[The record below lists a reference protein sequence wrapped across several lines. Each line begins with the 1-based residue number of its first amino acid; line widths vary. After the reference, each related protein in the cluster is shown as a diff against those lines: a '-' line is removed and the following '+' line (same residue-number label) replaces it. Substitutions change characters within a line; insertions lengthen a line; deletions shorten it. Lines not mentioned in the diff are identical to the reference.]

1 MIVYKIPI
9 ICCRDIYFYR
19 SRISYHISIQSSVRV
34 FYESE
39 DTPSSSSEN
48 VQADSLMDKVGRPST
63 SGTSRRTRAKT
74 NGDKTIRIND
84 NTCAACKKNYEND
97 VNGEAW
103 IQCLVCK
110 QWYHE
115 KCQGLRSYRKDFICQ
130 SCTNEDSD

>member
-1 MIVYKIPI
+1 MEI
-9 ICCRDIYFYR
+9 
-19 SRISYHISIQSSVRV
+19 

-74 NGDKTIRIND
+74 IRIND
-84 NTCAACKKNYEND
+84 NTCAACKKNYENY

-115 KCQGLRSYRKDFICQ
+115 KCQGLRS
-130 SCTNEDSD
+130 